1 MQKHRYFRVKRGGN
15 GGLLKKVIYGVLK
28 NFRSENKRQNKSVP
42 ADESGIMLNFVFAV
56 RPVFFR
62 ATMQIMKQVVD

>member
-1 MQKHRYFRVKRGGN
+1 MQKHRYFGGK
-15 GGLLKKVIYGVLK
+15 GGGMGGPLKVIWVLK